1 MSAVA
6 EVINPYRMFTG
17 AFVPWWL
24 LERPEVD
31 QGAKLA
37 YAVLAR
43 HADRDTGEASPTAE
57 TLAADLGVSTRQA
70 ARYVADLV
78 AAGLVESVRRGLG
91 QPNLYRFLAHPWMD
105 APQASS
111 QASEGLG
118 EPSAEAS
125 REASTRTRRQTSAV
139 DTGVQPDRTHMST
152 QDVTRMSTQERT
164 SVSGHTSSGETGSED
179 GEEREIL
186 SAPLTG
192 HAGLLF
198 ADLTEAL
205 PDVPAWELRRWV
217 REHADLPI
225 ATAQALAAAA
235 RGRPVKSVKWLDAAL
250 ERGIAPPAAGAAAGE
265 RSPRRGN
272 NPYDA
277 NVDWGYSRGEVRDE
291 LAPVPGETFEAYWT
305 RLVPSRPLPADPATD
320 SLSRRFWNVYQR
332 YARDFTGDTDGTR
345 EGIRQRRARGAEV
358 AA

>member
-125 REASTRTRRQTSAV
+125 REASTRTRRQASAV

-152 QDVTRMSTQERT
+152 QDVTRVSTQERT

-179 GEEREIL
+179 GEREIL

-198 ADLTEAL
+198 ADLTVAL

-225 ATAQALAAAA
+225 ETAQALAAAA
-235 RGRPVKSVKWLDAAL
+235 RGRPVKSTRWLDTTL
-250 ERGIAPPAAGAAAGE
+250 ERGIAQPSAPAA
-265 RSPRRGN
+265 SPGMRGPYVPLPDRPV

-277 NVDWGYSRGEVRDE
+277 VARRGLD
-291 LAPVPGETFEAYWT
+291 
-305 RLVPSRPLPADPATD
+305 
-320 SLSRRFWNVYQR
+320 
-332 YARDFTGDTDGTR
+332 DTDTDAAR
-345 EGIRQRRARGAEV
+345 EGIRERRARGAEV